1 MFYALMVIALLAL
14 DQLTKMWAG
23 RALNTAMDVIPG
35 VLAFAYAEN
44 RGAALGIMQD
54 MQPVFIVLSLVFAIA
69 GSIYLTA
76 RQRTL
81 PRLAQLGGWLTVAGA
96 IGNMIDRALRGY
108 VVDFIYVYA
117 INFPI
122 FNVADVCLTLGAAI
136 VIIYIVFFAPRTG
149 GKAGEQ

>member
-1 MFYALMVIALLAL
+1 MVVVLLAA
-14 DQLTKMWAG
+14 DQLTKLWAS
-23 RALNTAMDVIPG
+23 RALGAAKDVIPG
-35 VLAFAYAEN
+35 VLAFVYAEN

-54 MQPVFIVLSLVFAIA
+54 MQPVFIILSIAFAIV

-76 RQRTL
+76 HQRTL
-81 PRLAQLGGWLTVAGA
+81 PWLAQLGGWLTVAGA

-122 FNVADVCLTLGAAI
+122 FNIADVCLTLGAAM
-136 VIIYIVFFAPRTG
+136 VIIYVVFFAPRAG
-149 GKAGEQ
+149 GKVGE

>member
-1 MFYALMVIALLAL
+1 MFYALMVIVLLIA
-14 DQLTKMWAG
+14 DQLTKVWAG
-23 RALNTAMDVIPG
+23 KALGAAMDVIPG

-54 MQPVFIVLSLVFAIA
+54 MQPVFIVLSIAFAIA

-76 RQRTL
+76 RQKSL
-81 PRLAQLGGWLTVAGA
+81 PWLAQVGGWLTVAGA
-96 IGNMIDRALRGY
+96 IGNMLDRALRGY

-122 FNVADVCLTLGAAI
+122 FNIADICLTVGAAI
-136 VIIYIVFFAPRTG
+136 VIIYVVFFAPRES
-149 GKAGEQ
+149 GKAGE

>member
-1 MFYALMVIALLAL
+1 MFYAVMVTALLAA
-14 DQLTKMWAG
+14 DQLTKLWAS
-23 RALNTAMDVIPG
+23 RALSVEIDVIPG

-44 RGAALGIMQD
+44 RGAAMGIMQN
-54 MQPVFIVLSLVFAIA
+54 MQPVFIVLSLVFSIA
-69 GSIYLTA
+69 GSIYLAA

-81 PRLAQLGGWLTVAGA
+81 PRLAQLGGWLAVTGA

-122 FNVADVCLTLGAAI
+122 FNVADVCLTLGAAMVI
-136 VIIYIVFFAPRTG
+136 VYVVFFEARRG
-149 GKAGEQ
+149 GKAGE